1 MLPGGS
7 DRSSPVNNINDNI
20 PMDDI
25 LQPSTSV
32 PQTPKTPK
40 SNSKSKLLN
49 SITKSIGSKT
59 PPRMGLMR
67 SPSSSKQPPAMNK
80 EPSGEVH
87 SGNTLENYVLPH
99 SLRMDTVDVN
109 AAQGGM
115 DVIKVSK
122 VSCLRYCIVCLTEVF
137 VKCVL
142 FRMDLCFPSKKVSH
156 EFLSHSFRMESNNPE
171 G

>member
-1 MLPGGS
+1 MLPTARSNSGS
-7 DRSSPVNNINDNI
+7 DRSSPVNNSDNV

-40 SNSKSKLLN
+40 SNKSKLLN
-49 SITKSIGSKT
+49 SLTKSIGSKT

-67 SPSSSKQPPAMNK
+67 SPSSSKQPPAMNSQ
-80 EPSGEVH
+80 PSGEVH
-87 SGNTLENYVLPH
+87 SGDTLENYVLPPT
-99 SLRMDTVDVN
+99 LRMDTVDVN

-115 DVIKVSK
+115 EVIKVSK
-122 VSCLRYCIVCLTEVF
+122 VSSAFEVVWF
-137 VKCVL
+137 H
-142 FRMDLCFPSKKVSH
+142 KVY
-156 EFLSHSFRMESNNPE
+156 

>member
-1 MLPGGS
+1 MLPTARSNSGS
-7 DRSSPVNNINDNI
+7 DRSSPIHNNDTV
-20 PMDDI
+20 PMDNI

-49 SITKSIGSKT
+49 SITKSIVSKT

-87 SGNTLENYVLPH
+87 SGDTLETYVLPH

-115 DVIKVSK
+115 EVIKVSK
-122 VSCLRYCIVCLTEVF
+122 VSDLRTI
-137 VKCVL
+137 VL
-142 FRMDLCFPSKKVSH
+142 F
-156 EFLSHSFRMESNNPE
+156 
-171 G
+171 